1 MTEWIVTS
9 SVLIVV
15 VVLLRQILKGKL
27 SLRLQYALWAL
38 VLIRLLIPGSFVNS
52 SISVMNAVRE
62 VQTEQVEITVDIPPS
77 RLEYPGIE
85 LVPAVGDPSLPEEE
99 RNEQQ
104 EQLQQEYE
112 DELDAAWE
120 QYKAENTREVTFSVP
135 DILRMIWIVGMAA
148 MALCLLISNL
158 RFWGRLRR
166 SRQVLHYSPLTI
178 YVTGAVE
185 TPCLFGLFRPAIYMT
200 PEVAEDEVAMG
211 HVLAH
216 EHTHYRHRDHIWAV
230 LRCVCLVLHWYNP
243 LVWVAAALSR
253 RDGELACDE
262 GAIRRIGEGER
273 AAYGRTLIGLTC
285 TGRGGLLRTATTMTG
300 SKKSIRERI
309 VLIAKKPKMK
319 IYTLIAVLLLAA
331 IAVGCTYTGRP
342 KTPEEGFVEWTKTLE
357 NAEWGVDLE
366 IHTPDKRLKEDQFR
380 QMLLPILSGIDEDDF
395 LDEPISDGDD
405 SVADYQLT
413 VVLSSGVAFE
423 GAWEFTCLPNGT
435 ICVVGSGEKVKA
447 GYGYAYD
454 EPMRLDCPELY
465 DFIVTHVNVLRR
477 GDLAEEVP
485 DTVEEFAGK
494 ITGEHSEQ
502 LRAAAG
508 AADSSVYL
516 WELSSLNLGA
526 VGADGSGAGLYQLEY
541 SVSLTN
547 DSGEDF
553 SRESYTRYL
562 AVAYT
567 PEGTVPLTALELS
580 EIIER
585 FGSEE
590 LLERY
595 SGNIYIAAAM
605 EMYEVYLSEGGQGV
619 ESSQPGSSASPAAPE
634 EMMALLD
641 LLEELDITLYTAEQG
656 QRNTY
661 SMDSYDIK
669 LGRSILGDYYHW
681 TELSAEPEVDSQY
694 WLTIGNGEASLTLFH
709 GDEGLAR
716 YEDGAATL
724 WWTAEKQDDSAL
736 LPAAEL
742 RRSLYDGKELNMVGL
757 TVAAHSPEQAAE
769 KFVFETYRDHRMNV
783 SPGNIQE
790 ITDYTVVNWK
800 INEIGVDG
808 DAVVVSFS
816 YAFLPARDMS
826 YFIVGNFREGTG
838 QYAGWGILGWEVLL
852 ELREDGLWHCAV
864 NGTGGITLS
873 YYGYEALQY
882 SSPMENDTVYRCQS
896 TSPEDAALTLAKA
909 YMDDMMGY
917 SGLRT
922 FTILEYRNLTVWL
935 TPTLEENA
943 AAVYR
948 LGQEEIGDNTWVVD
962 IDVEYRCVGTITD
975 PPVGPVPEDAEWW
988 IESLAQG
995 SPVGFLL
1002 TYDGT
1007 EYTLQSRY
1015 DKVY

>member
-27 SLRLQYALWAL
+27 SLRLQYGLWAL

-185 TPCLFGLFRPAIYMT
+185 TPCLFGLFRPAIYVT

-216 EHTHYRHRDHIWAV
+216 EHTHYRHRDHLWAV
-230 LRCVCLVLHWYNP
+230 LRCVCLALHWYNP

-319 IYTLIAVLLLAA
+319 TYTLIAVLLLAA

-342 KTPEEGFVEWTKTLE
+342 DTPAEGFVEWVDDLTVEDLDDVTTNLGDQYYLTEEQSGALLAALQTVEKGSLMADDEGALTDDNHIIVHLGDE
-357 NAEWGVDLE
+357 KPVTQWKFVCLMDGTVRVTCVGDEMIEQYGVD
-366 IHTPDKRLKEDQFR
+366 Q
-380 QMLLPILSGIDEDDF
+380 PIRVNS
-395 LDEPISDGDD
+395 
-405 SVADYQLT
+405 
-413 VVLSSGVAFE
+413 
-423 GAWEFTCLPNGT
+423 
-435 ICVVGSGEKVKA
+435 
-447 GYGYAYD
+447 
-454 EPMRLDCPELY
+454 PELY
-465 DFIVTHVNVLRR
+465 AFIVESVGKCREAEDIDAPHDVKVYAHEVLTRHLAQVETRSVNPEWRFGYELRGLTFMNTGTAGAPGTFELSMYQMDYTIR
-477 GDLAEEVP
+477 VFNETEESLTDYICYLLFFTEGTINTPVGVTDLA
-485 DTVEEFAGK
+485 T
-494 ITGEHSEQ
+494 I
-502 LRAAAG
+502 L
-508 AADSSVYL
+508 SVY
-516 WELSSLNLGA
+516 G
-526 VGADGSGAGLYQLEY
+526 
-541 SVSLTN
+541 T
-547 DSGEDF
+547 EDM
-553 SRESYTRYL
+553 L
-562 AVAYT
+562 AQY
-567 PEGTVPLTALELS
+567 G
-580 EIIER
+580 
-585 FGSEE
+585 
-590 LLERY
+590 
-595 SGNIYIAAAM
+595 GNMFTAAAM
-605 EMYEVYLSEGGQGV
+605 EMYEVYQAEGEQAIEFPPVV

-634 EMMALLD
+634 EMMELLD
-641 LLEELDITLYTAEQG
+641 LLEELDITLHTAEQG

-661 SMDSYDIK
+661 SMDHYDIK
-669 LGRSILGDYYHW
+669 FGRSILGDYYHW
-681 TELSAEPEVDSQY
+681 TKLSAEPEVDSQY

-716 YEDGAATL
+716 YEDGAVTL
-724 WWTAEKQDDSAL
+724 WWTAEKISDSAL

-943 AAVYR
+943 AAVY
-948 LGQEEIGDNTWVVD
+948 LLQQEEIGDNTWVVD
-962 IDVEYRCVGTITD
+962 IGVEYRCAGTITN
-975 PPVGPVPEDAEWW
+975 PPVGPVPEDAVWW